1 MKMTP
6 QKWRAR
12 IQRTLELQKIRR
24 DEAARFLRAYAG
36 DYHIKPRQKLD
47 ENKDEI
53 AVNFVYTYVETVRP
67 TIIPGTPKAF
77 VEGLDEQSE
86 KAENH
91 YQAVINHYVRTLGLK
106 EDLKTNVNDWFYSF
120 AAFLTEWEY
129 HEEPEV
135 DEFGEPVFELGD
147 SGEPEEDEEGEP
159 VQAFKVVRDR
169 PIAKR
174 LDPWDV
180 ILDPDSK
187 CRKEDRWRGYRMILT
202 KAEFDAMPGV
212 TAEMRK
218 KIRAKVMPKDLVR
231 QPLGEDRNS
240 SNERNWVILWRIYD
254 LENERFLLL
263 PEGDTLDFFVEDL
276 PWPYEFSVGDDR
288 FPITILEAKQDA
300 QNPYS
305 FSGFKAIW
313 SQIQERNKLRT
324 MLQSNTRRGAPGW
337 MGKKGVMDEE
347 QKQKFVNSKIG
358 EYTETNGDP
367 STIVTK
373 PLPKLPDQF
382 FAHDRT
388 VGDDL
393 INVSGLIEYN
403 ASTSIADTATE
414 ASILDAKSNI
424 RKGEAKAEFGDFCA
438 VIFSKIGQLAQQFLT
453 VPLAVKIKT
462 PESKDE
468 LSWMKVT
475 GEEIQGEFHL
485 TVKPGVDERET
496 EGLFR
501 QQTLKAAEVLA
512 NNPWT
517 DQKKLAT
524 MIAKALGKEASDILK
539 TEDQYNQEQAAMQEA
554 QKAEAES
561 KKTQEKPPLDFA
573 AIKIELLPPD
583 IQAIVI
589 AAALKQNG
597 AVPGGAGVSQIPGAI
612 GNPGSPAA
620 PSMANPAPAS
630 SVMPGMEINQAPPV
644 NDSAAMPPGTPVMPM
659 SEFQGGSTT

>member
-12 IQRTLELQKIRR
+12 IERSLELQKVRR
-24 DEAARFLRAYAG
+24 DEAARFLRAYTG

-53 AVNFVYTYVETVRP
+53 SVNFVYTYVETVRP
-67 TIIPGTPKAF
+67 TIIPGTPRAF
-77 VEGLDEQSE
+77 VEGLDEASE
-86 KAENH
+86 RAESH

-106 EDLKTNVNDWFYSF
+106 EDLKTVVNDWFYGF

-147 SGEPEEDEEGEP
+147 NGEPEEDEEGEP
-159 VQAFKVVRDR
+159 VQKFEIIRDR

-202 KAEFDAMPGV
+202 KSEFDAMPGV
-212 TAEMRK
+212 TKEMRK
-218 KIRAKVMPKDLVR
+218 KIRAKAMPRDLVR
-231 QPLGEDRNS
+231 QPLGDERFS
-240 SNERNWVILWRIYD
+240 SNERNWVVLWRIYD

-263 PEGDTLDFFVEDL
+263 PDGDNLDFYVEDL

-288 FPITILEAKQDA
+288 YPITILEAKQDA

-337 MGKKGVMDEE
+337 VGKKGVMDEE

-358 EYTETNGDP
+358 EYVETNMDP
-367 STIVTK
+367 SLITTK
-373 PLPKLPDQF
+373 PLPKLTDQF
-382 FAHDRT
+382 FDHDKT
-388 VGDDL
+388 IGDDL
-393 INVSGLIEYN
+393 NMVSSLNEFAAGGAL
-403 ASTSIADTATE
+403 ADTATE
-414 ASILDAKSNI
+414 ASILDAKSSI
-424 RKGEAKAEFGDFCA
+424 RKGEAKADFGDFCA
-438 VIFSKIGQLAQQFLT
+438 IVFSKIGQLAQQFLT
-453 VPLAVKIKT
+453 VPLAVKIKAPET
-462 PESKDE
+462 PGE

-475 GEEIQGEFHL
+475 GEHIQGEFHL
-485 TVKPGVDERET
+485 VVKPGADERET

-501 QQTLKAAEVLA
+501 QQTPKAAEVLA

-517 DQKKLAT
+517 DQKKLAVI
-524 MIAKALGKEASDILK
+524 IAKALGKEPDDVLK
-539 TEDQYNQEQAAMQEA
+539 TQQQFDQEQASMQAA
-554 QKAEAES
+554 QQAEVDAK
-561 KKTQEKPPLDFA
+561 KKTEKPPLDFA
-573 AIKIELLPPD
+573 SIKVELLPPD
-583 IQAIVI
+583 IQAMII
-589 AAALKQNG
+589 AAALKQNA
-597 AVPGGAGVSQIPGAI
+597 AVPGGAGVSQLPGQI
-612 GNPGSPAA
+612 GSESAGSSAS
-620 PSMANPAPAS
+620 PSMASPAPVN
-630 SVMPGMEINQAPPV
+630 SVMPGADINQAPPV
-644 NDSAAMPPGTPVMPM
+644 NDSAAMPPGTPVSPM
-659 SEFQGGSTT
+659 SEMQGG